1 MFKHHIQLLS
11 FQFKSFTILIFHV
24 NRLEE
29 MSDSEKITLQYA
41 QMKQPQIRIKK
52 KMFVSKNVMQFGLIN
67 IIITFLAK
75 LCTFFV

>member
-52 KMFVSKNVMQFGLIN
+52 KCL
-67 IIITFLAK
+67 
-75 LCTFFV
+75 

>member
-1 MFKHHIQLLS
+1 MS

-52 KMFVSKNVMQFGLIN
+52 MSVSKNVMQFGLIN